1 MSAMHTSWRDR
12 LREHP
17 LGAALWAGALAL
29 ALSLTLSQFLHHDL
43 LGEIGEV
50 SRLLERQQALAAE
63 HEAATDALLVL
74 SRSLQRTGPPTP
86 ESSAQVVHQAA
97 VFRQHVDRLDQRLS
111 AMPAIAAGAAYRDT
125 LPALRA
131 FPGGV
136 VVPGPA
142 ASLGAV
148 DAAERLARLGRALR
162 VNDHADRLAQQAAMI
177 RLRSRTVV
185 LTYLMCL
192 LFTVTAA
199 VATYGVLTALRERAT
214 RREADASRREAVAA
228 GERAQVACRDKSRF
242 LGMLSHELL
251 TPLQSIISSMDIIE
265 SRGRVEAGEPLFLRL
280 REGTRALRARLS
292 DLVDFAKMSAGSL
305 AVSPR
310 RFRLDRL
317 VEEVIADHEEAVL
330 RKDLDIHWE
339 PGPDLKQAV
348 VTDPRRVRQILD
360 NLVSNAIKYTER
372 GGVTV
377 QAAVAADAGRLDL
390 EVRDTG
396 IGIAPDVQARIFDP
410 FYRAA
415 ASASMADGSG
425 LGLAVVRSLV
435 GLLNGEIVLESTP
448 GEGTRIAVT
457 LPLAPAAAASPDAAV
472 PVAAASPAVL
482 VVDDAHDARAA
493 MADVLRGLGYAPT
506 EAGTAGEALRLL
518 DERAFTAV
526 LLDIDLPDLPGGELA
541 RRIREGQGPNQAT
554 RLVKVSASH
563 EPDSADDRWFDGR
576 ADKPASAAQL
586 RAALQD
592 ASVIARWVEQPTE
605 VSGARP
611 THQATREPG
620 FPGRP
625 VAPLGGRRR

>member
-1 MSAMHTSWRDR
+1 MSTMHTSWRDR

-29 ALSLTLSQFLHHDL
+29 ALSLTLSQFLHRDL

-50 SRLLERQQALAAE
+50 SRLIERQQALAAE

-74 SRSLQRTGPPTP
+74 SRSLQRTEAPTP
-86 ESSAQVVHQAA
+86 ESAAVVARQAT

-131 FPGGV
+131 FPGDGV
-136 VVPGPA
+136 APGAA
-142 ASLGAV
+142 ASLAAV
-148 DAAERLARLGRALR
+148 DAAQHLARLGRALR
-162 VNDHADRLAQQAAMI
+162 VNDDTDRLAQQAAMI
-177 RLRSRTVV
+177 RLRSRTIA
-185 LTYLMCL
+185 LTYVMCL
-192 LFTVTAA
+192 LFTFAAA
-199 VATYGVLTALRERAT
+199 VATYGVLTALRERTT
-214 RREADASRREAVAA
+214 RREADAARRDAVAA
-228 GERAQVACRDKSRF
+228 GERAQAAGRDKSRF

-377 QAAVAADAGRLDL
+377 QAAVPADAGRLEL

-435 GLLNGEIVLESTP
+435 DLLDGEILVESTP

-457 LPLAPAAAASPDAAV
+457 LPLGSAAAAPDATA
-472 PVAAASPAVL
+472 PAAAASPAVL

-506 EAGTAGEALRLL
+506 EAGTAREALRLL

-526 LLDIDLPDLPGGELA
+526 LLDIDLPDLSGGELA
-541 RRIREGQGPNQAT
+541 RRIREGRGPNQAT
-554 RLVKVSASH
+554 RLIQVSASH
-563 EPDSADDRWFDGR
+563 EADNPDDRWFDSR
-576 ADKPASAAQL
+576 ADKPASATQL
-586 RAALQD
+586 RVALQG
-592 ASVIARWVEQPTE
+592 AVSPAHART
-605 VSGARP
+605 A
-611 THQATREPG
+611 
-620 FPGRP
+620 
-625 VAPLGGRRR
+625 

>member
-1 MSAMHTSWRDR
+1 MSVMHTSWRDR

-29 ALSLTLSQFLHHDL
+29 ALSLTLSQFLHRDL

-63 HEAATDALLVL
+63 HEATTDALLVL
-74 SRSLQRTGPPTP
+74 SRALQRTEPPTA
-86 ESSAQVVHQAA
+86 ESSAFVAQQAA
-97 VFRQHVDRLDQRLS
+97 AFRQHVDQLDQRLS

-131 FPGGV
+131 FPGDD
-136 VVPGPA
+136 VVPGSA

-162 VNDHADRLAQQAAMI
+162 VNDDADRLAQQAAMI
-177 RLRSRTVV
+177 RLRSRTIA
-185 LTYLMCL
+185 LTYVMCL
-192 LFTVTAA
+192 LFTFTAA
-199 VATYGVLTALRERAT
+199 VATYGVLSALRERTT
-214 RREADASRREAVAA
+214 RREADAARREAVDA
-228 GERAQVACRDKSRF
+228 GERAQAASRDKSRF

-339 PGPDLKQAV
+339 PGPDLRQAV

-377 QAAVAADAGRLDL
+377 QAAVSADAGRLDL

-396 IGIAPDVQARIFDP
+396 IGIAPDVLTRIFDP
-410 FYRAA
+410 FYRAS

-435 GLLNGEIVLESTP
+435 DLLDGEILVESTP
-448 GEGTRIAVT
+448 GTGTRFAVT
-457 LPLAPAAAASPDAAV
+457 LPLGAGVAASPEAAPSPAV
-472 PVAAASPAVL
+472 VSPAVL

-506 EAGTAGEALRLL
+506 EAGTAREALRLL

-526 LLDIDLPDLPGGELA
+526 LLDIDLPDVPGGELA

-563 EPDSADDRWFDGR
+563 DPESPDDRWFDTR

-586 RAALQD
+586 RAALHD
-592 ASVIARWVEQPTE
+592 AVSPAHART
-605 VSGARP
+605 A
-611 THQATREPG
+611 
-620 FPGRP
+620 
-625 VAPLGGRRR
+625 

>member
-17 LGAALWAGALAL
+17 LAAALWAGALAL
-29 ALSLTLSQFLHHDL
+29 ALSLTLSQFLHRDL

-74 SRSLQRTGPPTP
+74 SRSLQGTDAPTP
-86 ESSAQVVHQAA
+86 ESSALVAQQATA
-97 VFRQHVDRLDQRLS
+97 FRQHIGRLDQRLS
-111 AMPAIAAGAAYRDT
+111 ALPAVVAGPAYRDT
-125 LPALRA
+125 LPVLRA
-131 FPGGV
+131 FPGDG

-142 ASLGAV
+142 ASLGAIE
-148 DAAERLARLGRALR
+148 AAERLARLGRALR
-162 VNDHADRLAQQAAMI
+162 VNDDADRLAQQGAMI
-177 RLRSRTVV
+177 RLRSRTVA
-185 LTYLMCL
+185 LTYVMCL
-192 LFTVTAA
+192 LFTFTAA
-199 VATYGVLTALRERAT
+199 VATYGVLTALRERTT
-214 RREADASRREAVAA
+214 RREADAARREAVAA
-228 GERAQVACRDKSRF
+228 GERAQAASRDKSRF

-265 SRGRVEAGEPLFLRL
+265 SRGRVESGEPLFLRL

-339 PGPDLKQAV
+339 PGPDLKQAI

-377 QAAVAADAGRLDL
+377 HATVPADAGRLDL

-396 IGIAPDVQARIFDP
+396 IGIAPDVLARIFDP

-415 ASASMADGSG
+415 TSASMADGSG

-435 GLLNGEIVLESTP
+435 DLLHGEILVESTP
-448 GEGTRIAVT
+448 GAGTRIAVT
-457 LPLAPAAAASPDAAV
+457 LPLGPAVAVSPDATPPA
-472 PVAAASPAVL
+472 AAASPAVL
-482 VVDDAHDARAA
+482 IVDDAHDARAA
-493 MADVLRGLGYAPT
+493 MAAVLRGLGYVPT
-506 EAGTAGEALRLL
+506 EAGTAREALRLL
-518 DERAFTAV
+518 DERPFTAV

-563 EPDSADDRWFDGR
+563 EADAADDRWFDTR
-576 ADKPASAAQL
+576 ADKPASATQL
-586 RAALQD
+586 RAALED
-592 ASVIARWVEQPTE
+592 VASAAHART
-605 VSGARP
+605 G
-611 THQATREPG
+611 
-620 FPGRP
+620 
-625 VAPLGGRRR
+625 